1 MDLCLPDLKGGNFKR
16 VEDSID
22 NFLGGIKENRQGK
35 HNVFAIV
42 ILNSRHDYSTIKKIL
57 TGRDIL
63 SQCIVR

>member
-22 NFLGGIKENRQGK
+22 NFLGGLKENRQGK
-35 HNVFAIV
+35 PNVFAIV
-42 ILNSRHDYSTIKKIL
+42 ILNSRNDYSTIKKIL